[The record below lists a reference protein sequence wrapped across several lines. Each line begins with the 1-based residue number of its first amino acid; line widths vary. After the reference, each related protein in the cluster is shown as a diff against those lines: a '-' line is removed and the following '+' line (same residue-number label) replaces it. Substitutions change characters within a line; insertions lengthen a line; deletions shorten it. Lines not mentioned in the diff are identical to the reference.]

1 VAAFAHGWSA
11 DGILG
16 YAAWE
21 PGYNAPPS
29 DLARRIGP
37 PGLTAGT
44 ANAEYIVPTVT
55 NNLYKQGKIA
65 IAAVGIAF
73 APATSES
80 VTNGVLTFG
89 GADATLYVGNL
100 SYTPLTTVSPASKY
114 WGVAQ
119 TVSYGNTT
127 IMPLASGIVD
137 TVRLSPSSPPF
148 VLTNSAGHDAHLP
161 PDGHIHRLRRRH
173 RRDVRQHHRPLDDH
187 GGAVRHAWAAHVR
200 PRRRRH
206 GRPFGERA
214 DLATCA
220 QYGHWRECERDL
232 CRGCG
237 RESPFMYFKG
247 IYG

>member
-21 PGYNAPPS
+21 PVNNAPPS

-73 APATSES
+73 APTTSES

-119 TVSYGNTT
+119 TLSYGNET

-137 TVRLSPSSPPF
+137 TVRPSLPSSPSM
-148 VLTNSAGHDAHLP
+148 LTNSAGHDAHLHP
-161 PDGHIHRLRRRH
+161 ERLLRRLRRRH
-173 RRDVRQHHRPLDDH
+173 WRDVRQHHRPLGDN
-187 GGAVRHAWAAHVR
+187 GGGVRRARAAHIR
-200 PRRRRH
+200 PRRRRPR
-206 GRPFGERA
+206 GALGERA

-220 QYGHWRECERDL
+220 QHGHW
-232 CRGCG
+232 RGCG
-237 RESPFMYFKG
+237 RDLSRRCGREPPVMR
-247 IYG
+247 

>member
-16 YAAWE
+16 YAAWD
-21 PGYNAPPS
+21 PGHNPPPY

-73 APATSES
+73 APTTSES

-100 SYTPLTTVSPASKY
+100 SYTPLTTMSPASKY

-137 TVRLSPSSPPF
+137 TVRPSLPCPPS
-148 VLTNSAGHDAHLP
+148 VLMNSAGHDAHLS

-173 RRDVRQHHRPLDDH
+173 ERDVRQHHRPLDDH
-187 GGAVRHAWAAHVR
+187 GRAVRRARAAHVR
-200 PRRRRH
+200 PRRC
-206 GRPFGERA
+206 RPGGPLAERA
-214 DLATCA
+214 DLAA
-220 QYGHWRECERDL
+220 H
-232 CRGCG
+232 
-237 RESPFMYFKG
+237 P
-247 IYG
+247 